1 MEELNDG
8 LEEREWELK
17 EEMRME
23 GGGNEGGGSP
33 IQPGECEAAR
43 EAALTAKDELTD
55 KLEKREWELKKEM
68 WMEEGGNEGSGSPI

>member
-1 MEELNDG
+1 MV
-8 LEEREWELK
+8 K
-17 EEMRME
+17 YSFS
-23 GGGNEGGGSP
+23 GSA
-33 IQPGECEAAR
+33 IQLSEPKAAR